1 MKPSGHPAQDDV
13 LCDAVMEQPTD
24 PIQDYLSLAME
35 VAREA
40 GDFAHRAQVSEL
52 QITTKTN
59 EMDIVTQIDSRNE
72 QKIRDTVLARYPDHV
87 FLGEELGAS
96 DGQSGSTAPREAATV
111 RWIIDPI
118 DGTVNFAHGLPIWCV
133 SVGVEV
139 NGVVECGVIYN
150 PNLNELFSVRRGHG
164 AYLNGQRISVSK
176 KSNPQ
181 QGLFV
186 TGFPYNVNEN
196 PGSVIEQ
203 FVSFLS
209 RGLLIRR
216 LGSAALDL
224 AYVACGRFEAFWEM
238 GLSPWDTSA
247 GQLMVREAGGR
258 VTHYDGS
265 DYDIYKK
272 SIIATNGLHHE
283 MIERIIFETK

>member
-1 MKPSGHPAQDDV
+1 
-13 LCDAVMEQPTD
+13 ME
-24 PIQDYLSLAME
+24 I
-35 VAREA
+35 AREA

-96 DGQSGSTAPREAATV
+96 DKTPPPFQGGGWGVV

-139 NGVVECGVIYN
+139 NGVIECGVIYN

-164 AYLNGQRISVSK
+164 AYLNGQPISVSK

-181 QGLFV
+181 QSLFV

-247 GQLMVREAGGR
+247 GQLMVSEAGGR

-272 SIIATNGLHHE
+272 SIVASNGLHHE
-283 MIERIIFETK
+283 MIFGILSETLTIQK

>member
-1 MKPSGHPAQDDV
+1 MDI
-13 LCDAVMEQPTD
+13 
-24 PIQDYLSLAME
+24 IQDYLSLAME

-96 DGQSGSTAPREAATV
+96 DGQAGSAAPQQAGSTAPRVAQSFQPATV

-139 NGVVECGVIYN
+139 KGIIECGVIYN

-164 AYLNGQRISVSK
+164 AYLNGKRISVSK

-181 QGLFV
+181 QSLFV

-247 GQLMVREAGGR
+247 GQLMVLEAGGR

-272 SIIATNGLHHE
+272 SIVASNGLHHE
-283 MIERIIFETK
+283 MIFGILSETLTIQK

>member
-1 MKPSGHPAQDDV
+1 
-13 LCDAVMEQPTD
+13 
-24 PIQDYLSLAME
+24 ME

-52 QITTKTN
+52 HITTKTN
-59 EMDIVTQIDSRNE
+59 EMDIVTQVDSRNE

-96 DGQSGSTAPREAATV
+96 DETPPPFQGGGRGVV

-118 DGTVNFAHGLPIWCV
+118 DGTVNFAHGIPIWCV

-139 NGVVECGVIYN
+139 NGIVECGVIYN
-150 PNLNELFSVRRGHG
+150 PNLNELFSVRRAHG
-164 AYLNGQRISVSK
+164 AFLNDRRIEVSK
-176 KSNPQ
+176 KSNPL

-247 GQLMVREAGGR
+247 GQLMVREAGGL

-283 MIERIIFETK
+283 MIEKIIAETKAVQ

>member
-1 MKPSGHPAQDDV
+1 
-13 LCDAVMEQPTD
+13 MEKPTD
-24 PIQDYLSLAME
+24 IIQDYLSLAIE

-40 GDFAHRAQVSEL
+40 GDFAHRAQIGEL

-72 QKIRDTVLARYPDHV
+72 RQIRDTVLARYPNHI

-96 DGQSGSTAPREAATV
+96 DETPAPFQGGGREVVDSV

-118 DGTVNFAHGLPIWCV
+118 DGTVNFAHGLPVWCV

-150 PNLNELFSVRRGHG
+150 PNLNELFSVRRGNG

-176 KSNPQ
+176 TSNPQ
-181 QGLFV
+181 HGLFV
-186 TGFPYNVNEN
+186 TGFPYNVHEN

-283 MIERIIFETK
+283 MIGRIIAETKLKPLQ